1 MKRSLSRLVNLE
13 LLASFSSSLS
23 FGVDAYTTV
32 ADSTIHNI
40 EAGALSPLIVQKG
53 LAWPVMRSP
62 VEPWRG
68 R

>member
-13 LLASFSSSLS
+13 LLASFSSALP
-23 FGVDAYTTV
+23 FGVSAYATV

-62 VEPWRG
+62 AEPWRG